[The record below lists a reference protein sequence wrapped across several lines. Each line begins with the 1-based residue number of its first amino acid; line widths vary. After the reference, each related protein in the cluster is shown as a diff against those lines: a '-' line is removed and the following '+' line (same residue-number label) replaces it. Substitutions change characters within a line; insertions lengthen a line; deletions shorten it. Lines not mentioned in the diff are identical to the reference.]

1 MEAASDL
8 SALRFVYIVAT
19 LLGILSLYLLF
30 TSVLIRYASRYVE
43 RQKEKRKNLFYG
55 LIIEHI
61 TAEGATTEAI
71 ENELKVEMDIDLFVE
86 LVGDLMT
93 QLDGQEV
100 PKLRTL
106 LSIPTI
112 RSGYLKKLQSKIPQQ
127 QIDACLY
134 YSRVID
140 LNEAELTLLRS
151 YVRSSNQLLAHSA
164 ASGLLSSD
172 DVDVRFEAVSQMVR
186 SRRISRLALL
196 EILYRFHST
205 AIDQFEEESERLAN
219 LIADESLPAD
229 NIGVVIRAITDIG
242 YVQLLM
248 VLYDLLESGFRADDD
263 EVIEALI
270 HSMGQFQFGPA
281 GDWMLETTLR
291 HPNPRIRRSTAQ
303 AFQVFNDAKFLPALM
318 ELAHDPELD
327 VRIRAIF
334 AMVSMGPEGHAHL
347 QQLAGQTEELNE
359 LIQRIQDEMEG
370 A

>member
-1 MEAASDL
+1 MEVASDL
-8 SALRFVYIVAT
+8 NALRFVYIVAA
-19 LLGILSLYLLF
+19 LLGMLSLYLLF
-30 TSVLIRYASRYVE
+30 TSVLVRYASQYV
-43 RQKEKRKNLFYG
+43 QKQKDKRRSLFYS
-55 LIIEHI
+55 LIITYI
-61 TAEGATTEAI
+61 TEDEPDAQP
-71 ENELKVEMDIDLFVE
+71 LKDVVLVDFDIDLFVD

-100 PKLRTL
+100 PKLRSL
-106 LSIPTI
+106 LSIPVI
-112 RSGYLKKLQSKIPQQ
+112 RSGYLKKLESTIPQQ

-140 LNEAELTLLRS
+140 LNETELTLLRT
-151 YVRSSNQLLAHSA
+151 YVRSTNQLLAHSA
-164 ASGLLSSD
+164 ASGLLSSE
-172 DVDVRFEAVSQMVR
+172 DVDIRFEAVYQMVR

-196 EILYRFHST
+196 EILYRFHTMSS
-205 AIDQFEEESERLAN
+205 DQFEEESERLAK
-219 LIADESLPAD
+219 LIVDESLPAD

-263 EVIEALI
+263 DVIEALI
-270 HSMGQFQFGPA
+270 YSMGQFQFGPA
-281 GDWMLETTLR
+281 GDWMIETTVR

-334 AMVSMGPEGHAHL
+334 AMVSMGPEGHSHL
-347 QQLAGQTEELNE
+347 QQLAGQTEELHE